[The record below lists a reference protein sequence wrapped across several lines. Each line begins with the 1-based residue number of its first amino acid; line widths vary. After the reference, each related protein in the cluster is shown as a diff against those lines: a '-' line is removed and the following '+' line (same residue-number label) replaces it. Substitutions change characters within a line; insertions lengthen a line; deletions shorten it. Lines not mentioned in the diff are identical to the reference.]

1 MEAKHYSDIVDNSEF
16 FLPKYEGLISEE
28 QSYVDNALLNKMDK
42 HVQDFNKT
50 KMNDLIINKKKEG
63 KHIKKL
69 WCFVRRGFS
78 GRI

>member
-1 MEAKHYSDIVDNSEF
+1 MEAKHYSDIVDNSEI

-28 QSYVDNALLNKMDK
+28 QSYVDNALLDKIDK
-42 HVQDFNKT
+42 HVQDFNRT
-50 KMNDLIINKKKEG
+50 KMTDLIINKKKEG

-69 WCFVRRGFS
+69 RCFVRQRFS